1 MISVS
6 HDAGNGGL
14 GTGTGTRSPKYAAE
28 FKRKIV
34 GLGANVAV
42 LKGAANGDDA
52 IIIVNSV
59 ITRDVSAN
67 ALLQESWERVYRELQ
82 KGH

>member
-14 GTGTGTRSPKYAAE
+14 GTGTGTRSAE

-52 IIIVNSV
+52 IIVVNSV
-59 ITRDVSAN
+59 IARDVSAN

>member
-1 MISVS
+1 M
-6 HDAGNGGL
+6 
-14 GTGTGTRSPKYAAE
+14 
-28 FKRKIV
+28 

-52 IIIVNSV
+52 IIVVNSV